1 MRILW
6 TILTL
11 AVLSLGQTAEAQN
24 PYAPALTVNESV
36 ITRYDI
42 DQRSALLEALGA
54 TGDVR
59 ADANE
64 QLIDDRLKLQAAEDL
79 EIDLPEGAIEA
90 GIAEFAAARD
100 LTLDQVLG
108 ILASRGVDRQ
118 TMDDFVE
125 AGIVWREVVVRR
137 FRDRAQ
143 PSDADLDLTL
153 DLEASTPREIL
164 ELGEI
169 ALPFEE
175 RGEAE
180 TLQFA
185 ERLARDLRQ
194 GASFTSAVRTYS
206 RSGSAAQGGNLAPIP
221 ATELPPAIR
230 SQVLLLTPG
239 QVTDP
244 IPIAGGVAIL
254 RLNAIRQEPAG
265 TGPAG
270 AEGENPRDALRQRL
284 FSQRITSFGDSY
296 LQELRGDALIVE
308 R

>member
-42 DQRSALLEALGA
+42 DQRSVLLEALGA

-59 ADANE
+59 ADAIE

-125 AGIVWREVVVRR
+125 AGIVWREVVVSR

-153 DLEASTPREIL
+153 DLEASTPREML

-194 GASFTSAVRTYS
+194 GASFTSAVRNYS

-254 RLNAIRQEPAG
+254 KLNAIRQEL
-265 TGPAG
+265 AG
-270 AEGENPRDALRQRL
+270 AGSAGATGENQRDALRQRL

-308 R
+308 Q